1 MADAADVVGRL
12 IFGSLIAVYVAQ
24 GYSASKARAR
34 KAAGIGHLSCG
45 QCGEALPPS
54 PDQRPLRLC
63 AICLRRTRRNYMA
76 GAWFFGGLGVLFAV
90 MAPIIAVLEYRR
102 FGLASSFRALGAIVP
117 MAVLVGATAWGIRYA
132 ARKLE

>member
-12 IFGSLIAVYVAQ
+12 IFGSLIAVYLAH

-45 QCGEALPPS
+45 QCGEALPPL
-54 PDQRPLRLC
+54 PDQKPNRLC
-63 AICLRRTRRNYMA
+63 AACLRRTQRNYMA
-76 GAWFFGGLGVLFAV
+76 GARFFGGLALLFMA
-90 MAPIIAVLEYRR
+90 MAPVIAILEYRR
-102 FGLASSFRALGAIVP
+102 FGVASASRALVAIVP
-117 MAVLVGATAWGIRYA
+117 MAVVVGAAAWAIRYA